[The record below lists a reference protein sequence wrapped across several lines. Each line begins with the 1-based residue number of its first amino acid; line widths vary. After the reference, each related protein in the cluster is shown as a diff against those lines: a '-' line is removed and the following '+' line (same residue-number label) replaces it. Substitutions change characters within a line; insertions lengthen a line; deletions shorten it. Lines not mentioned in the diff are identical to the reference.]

1 LVVGTWNLE
10 NLFRPSGDAGPR
22 DEPSYEAKLA
32 ELARV
37 IGAID
42 PDVLAVQEVGDPTRS
57 RTCAGASAAT
67 GTSRRQNSPTAA
79 ESGLGSCRGSSSPG
93 FRTCVTSRRGWL
105 PSGRRRRRHAGRDGS
120 RRAAR
125 ARDRRRPR
133 RRPDHRPSEVQAA
146 DLSRASDSN
155 PGTRTSVH
163 ALPAT
168 PCIAGRRR
176 RSRCAPMPTGSSK
189 GRGVSAPSSFSA
201 TSTTSRAQPPPRS
214 CWARRDRKSVRL
226 ASIATTRATAGG
238 SGTSRRGSRAAALQS
253 AVSRSRRT
261 NRPSAGQP
269 SARPPCRRSRN
280 RSRSS
285 SLDHRGSDQPP
296 GRSRVG
302 SPSGVG
308 SLRPGLTART
318 SPVQTRLARTIP
330 VRWPLGGVSAICIWS
345 WLTRGG
351 RIPARVRDARRRPGP
366 ALISLSGQKVAHYLN
381 EVHSRPWAAGT

>member
-1 LVVGTWNLE
+1 VRDFPPGLAPVQVDDDGGTLDE
-10 NLFRPSGDAGPR
+10 MGRGALRVRVTADGRDVDLITAHLKSKLLTFPGERFEPR
-22 DEPSYEAKLA
+22 DEDER
-32 ELARV
+32 ARF
-37 IGAID
+37 
-42 PDVLAVQEVGDPTRS
+42 
-57 RTCAGASAAT
+57 AGYA
-67 GTSRRQNSPTAA
+67 
-79 ESGLGSCRGSSSPG
+79 LY
-93 FRTCVTSRRGWL
+93 
-105 PSGRRRRRHAGRDGS
+105 
-120 RRAAR
+120 RRASEAVTLR
-125 ARDRRRPR
+125 AYANGLLEGEGR
-133 RRPDHRPSEVQAA
+133 E
-146 DLSRASDSN
+146 RA
-155 PGTRTSVH
+155 V
-163 ALPAT
+163 
-168 PCIAGRRR
+168 
-176 RSRCAPMPTGSSK
+176 M
-189 GRGVSAPSSFSA
+189 FSA

-381 EVHSRPWAAGT
+381 EVHGRPWAAGT

>member
-1 LVVGTWNLE
+1 VRDFPPGLAPVQVDDDGGTLDE
-10 NLFRPSGDAGPR
+10 MGRGALRVRVTADGRDVDLITAHLKSKLLTFPGERFEPR
-22 DEPSYEAKLA
+22 DEDERARFAGYALYRRASEAVTLRA
-32 ELARV
+32 YANGLLEGEGRERAV
-37 IGAID
+37 I
-42 PDVLAVQEVGDPTRS
+42 VLGDLNDEP
-57 RTCAGASAAT
+57 SAAT
-67 GTSRRQNSPTAA
+67 TQIL
-79 ESGLGSCRGSSSPG
+79 LGPPGSEIRTPG
-93 FRTCVTSRRGWL
+93 FDRDDEGDGWRL
-105 PSGRRRRRHAGRDGS
+105 WNLA
-120 RRAAR
+120 
-125 ARDRRRPR
+125 PR
-133 RRPDHRPSEVQAA
+133 
-146 DLSRASDSN
+146 
-155 PGTRTSVH
+155 
-163 ALPAT
+163 
-168 PCIAGRRR
+168 I
-176 RSRCAPMPTGSSK
+176 
-189 GRGVSAPSSFSA
+189 
-201 TSTTSRAQPPPRS
+201 
-214 CWARRDRKSVRL
+214 
-226 ASIATTRATAGG
+226 
-238 SGTSRRGSRAAALQS
+238 RAAALQS

-381 EVHSRPWAAGT
+381 EVHGRPWAAGT